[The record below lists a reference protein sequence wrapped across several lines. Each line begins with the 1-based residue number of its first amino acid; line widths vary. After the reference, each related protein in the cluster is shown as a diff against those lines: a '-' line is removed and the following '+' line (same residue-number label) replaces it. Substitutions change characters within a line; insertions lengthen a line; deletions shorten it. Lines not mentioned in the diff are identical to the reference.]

1 MALADDFKHP
11 AFLTG
16 VGTIIGYSL
25 ILLVLTAVV
34 FGIPFLIFSL
44 L

>member
-1 MALADDFKHP
+1 MDLPVDINHP

-16 VGTIIGYSL
+16 VGAIVGYGL

>member
-1 MALADDFKHP
+1 MELPVDINHP

-16 VGTIIGYSL
+16 VGTIVGYGLML
-25 ILLVLTAVV
+25 IVLTAVV

>member
-1 MALADDFKHP
+1 MALADDLNHP

-16 VGTIIGYSL
+16 VGTIIGYGI

>member
-1 MALADDFKHP
+1 MALADDLNHP

-16 VGTIIGYSL
+16 VGTIIGYSI
-25 ILLVLTAVV
+25 ILLVLTTVV